1 MFRESREGGNKKMKW
16 VDGKHGEEGIRCL
29 KKLIDNITEE
39 DIDLITLQER
49 LFCILG
55 DMFDLILENTTMRK
69 CSKHR
74 NVSEK
79 DAEK

>member
-1 MFRESREGGNKKMKW
+1 MKW
-16 VDGKHGEEGIRCL
+16 VDGKHGEEGIRDL

>member
-1 MFRESREGGNKKMKW
+1 MKW